1 MNGKRRLVLLCTA
14 LALLLTGCFGGR
26 EKTNITKYSGCAE
39 PVSARFYYGGYSGEK
54 NIEELPPNQLS
65 ALVGD
70 LDAMTYKTHMFHTDY
85 YWAGQ
90 FGLELT
96 LADGTFWN
104 YDGTKLELRKVS
116 ITESRDNE
124 NRIAGAFVEITGGD
138 FWETISKY
146 FDATAEMKP
155 MGTW

>member
-1 MNGKRRLVLLCTA
+1 MKRNRFLALLCA
-14 LALLLTGCFGGR
+14 AALLLTGCFGGR
-26 EKTNITKYSGCAE
+26 EKTNITRFRDCAE
-39 PVSARFYYGGYSGEK
+39 PVSARFYYGGAEK
-54 NIEELPPNQLS
+54 QIEELPPERLS
-65 ALVGD
+65 DLVAD
-70 LDAMTYKTHMFHTDY
+70 LDAMTYKTHGFHTDY

-124 NRIAGAFVEITGGD
+124 NRIAGAFAEITGGD